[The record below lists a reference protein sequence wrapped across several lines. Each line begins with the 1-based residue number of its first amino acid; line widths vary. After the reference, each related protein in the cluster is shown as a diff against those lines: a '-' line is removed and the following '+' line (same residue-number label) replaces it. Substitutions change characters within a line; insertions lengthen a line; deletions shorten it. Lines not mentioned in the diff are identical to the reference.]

1 LEDAVWFTLFILVVR
16 HRDEGDRP
24 FLYHQKLDHFGAALK
39 RAENREPLFC
49 EDCLVRQPLDEGI
62 SFLSQ
67 QQAESSVCKPL
78 TPEDV
83 DRQMLARG
91 LFSRLPDPAEDVDDD
106 DEDDLPVPVE
116 GEPVS
121 ETIIR
126 ERR

>member
-1 LEDAVWFTLFILVVR
+1 MTVHLPQDLELFIRDQVTSGLFASPDQAIAEAVR
-16 HRDEGDRP
+16 
-24 FLYHQKLDHFGAALK
+24 LLQ
-39 RAENREPLFC
+39 
-49 EDCLVRQPLDEGI
+49 RQQLG
-62 SFLSQ
+62 
-67 QQAESSVCKPL
+67 SSASKIF

-83 DRQMLARG
+83 DRQLLARG
-91 LFSRLPDPAEDVDDD
+91 LLSRLPDPAEDVDDE